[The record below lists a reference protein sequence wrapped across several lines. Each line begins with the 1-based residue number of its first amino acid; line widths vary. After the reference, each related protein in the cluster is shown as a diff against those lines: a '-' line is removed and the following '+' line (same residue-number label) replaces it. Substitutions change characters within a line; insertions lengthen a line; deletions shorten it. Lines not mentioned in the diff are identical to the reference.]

1 MNLAGG
7 NAGRIG
13 LRRAMATVHG
23 DRQWWLLCLGYG
35 FAAATG
41 LGLPLAA
48 GFVMESLD
56 NSRRGYPTPLPP
68 WTDPLTRYFT
78 GFFALL
84 IDFAFFL
91 LPILIGA
98 LLMLCASIALVIG
111 AFGGEPIV
119 STILLWIGGIAAAFI
134 LLMFFSGVA
143 PAGRLRFA
151 REGRIEEAI
160 SGDTWRWTTSVHG
173 RRPFLQARL
182 ASLPAYLPAIVAA
195 VATVS
200 LSREAFTGQTAAIAA
215 GLWLT
220 MAALVY
226 AHLVVVQLYVAAEKE
241 VQRRE
246 LGM

>member
-1 MNLAGG
+1 MSRAGEGAGAVSLRSALATLH
-7 NAGRIG
+7 R
-13 LRRAMATVHG
+13 

-35 FAAATG
+35 LAAATG
-41 LGLPLAA
+41 VGLPLAV

-68 WTDPLTRYFT
+68 WSDPVTRYLS

-91 LPILIGA
+91 LP
-98 LLMLCASIALVIG
+98 LLAAGMIMLCASVALVVG
-111 AFGGEPIV
+111 AFGEPV
-119 STILLWIGGIAAAFI
+119 VTALLAGLAALAGALVLALF
-134 LLMFFSGVA
+134 LAGVA

-151 REGRIEEAI
+151 REGRIEEAL
-160 SGDTWRWTTSVHG
+160 SSATWRWATGPHARG
-173 RRPFLQARL
+173 PFLRARL
-182 ASLPAYLPAIVAA
+182 ASLPAYLPAIAA
-195 VATVS
+195 AAATLALARVS
-200 LSREAFTGQTAAIAA
+200 FAGQSAAIAA
-215 GLWLT
+215 TLWLT